1 MSSEDLT
8 PIEAAR
14 AILEAKR
21 LHNEEASD
29 LVEHL
34 EEVEED
40 FEDIEEEQ
48 QEMKK
53 PSKVKMSGDKD
64 AAVEKDVSGKS
75 SHDTQGKG
83 PVIGTDKGTEGKDK
97 KNKSSVSMKSSDASG
112 KIEKPKMT
120 ATAEHMEALFN
131 GEDLSEEFKDKATT
145 IFEAAVNDALGR
157 YAEALE
163 ESYEVQLME
172 TAATIEENLT
182 ESLND
187 YLDYVVENWM
197 QENEVAI
204 ERGIRAEVAESF
216 MGGLR
221 DLFTNHY
228 IDIPEEKFDVVEGLV
243 NDIEELQNELNEE
256 IERNMSYRDA
266 NESLACELT
275 FRDMTEGMVDTDV
288 EKLRSLSEGI
298 EFDNADQFADKL
310 EVLRENYFK
319 KVNGGSDVSFI
330 TEETEEDGNN
340 TIKEELN
347 GPMSYYAQAISRTV
361 KK

>member
-21 LHNEEASD
+21 QHDNEASD

-34 EEVEED
+34 EEVEEG

-48 QEMKK
+48 AEMKPKK
-53 PSKVKMSGDKD
+53 PNMSGDKGV
-64 AAVEKDVSGKS
+64 AVEKDATGKS
-75 SHDTQGKG
+75 SQDTQGKG
-83 PVIGTDKGTEGKDK
+83 PIIGTDKGTEGKDK
-97 KNKSSVSMKSSDASG
+97 KNKSSISMKPSDASS

-120 ATAEHMEALFN
+120 AAAEHMEALFG
-131 GEDLSEEFKDKATT
+131 GEELSEEFKEKATT
-145 IFEAAVNDALGR
+145 VFEAAVNETLGR

-163 ESYEVQLME
+163 EEYNTRLVE
-172 TAATIEENLT
+172 TAEQIEENLT

-197 QENEVAI
+197 AENELAI

-221 DLFTNHY
+221 NLFANHF

-256 IERNMSYRDA
+256 IERNMEIREM
-266 NESLACELT
+266 NESLACELI
-275 FRDMTEGMVDTDV
+275 FQEMTEGMVDTDV

-298 EFDNADQFADKL
+298 EFDSAEQFSEKL
-310 EVLRENYFK
+310 DVLRESYFR
-319 KVNGGSDVSFI
+319 KVNGGEVSFV
-330 TEETEEDGNN
+330 TEETEESEETN
-340 TIKEELN
+340 TLTEELS
-347 GPMSYYAQAISRTV
+347 GPMSYYAQAISRTT

>member
-14 AILEAKR
+14 AILEARR

-40 FEDIEEEQ
+40 FEGIEEEQ
-48 QEMKK
+48 KEMKPKK
-53 PSKVKMSGDKD
+53 PNMSGDKG
-64 AAVEKDVSGKS
+64 AAVEKDASGKS
-75 SHDTQGKG
+75 SQDAQGKG
-83 PVIGTDKGTEGKDK
+83 PIIGTDKGTEGKDK
-97 KNKSSVSMKSSDASG
+97 KNKASISMKSSDASG

-157 YAEALE
+157 YSEALE
-163 ESYEVQLME
+163 EAYEAQLME

-182 ESLND
+182 DSLND
-187 YLDYVVENWM
+187 YLDYVVENWI

-216 MGGLR
+216 MSGLR
-221 DLFTNHY
+221 DLFANHY

-256 IERNMSYRDA
+256 IERNMAIREA

-275 FRDMTEGMVDTDV
+275 FRDMTEGMVDTDI

-298 EFDNADQFADKL
+298 EFDNAEQFADKL

-319 KVNGGSDVSFI
+319 KVNGGSEVSFI
-330 TEETEEDGNN
+330 TEETEEDGDN
-340 TIKEELN
+340 TITEEIS